1 MHEVIPNN
9 LLLKIHEGENTS
21 VEFKRAEQDLPR
33 TLFETICGMLNSGGG
48 DIFLGVEDDGTIS
61 GIPQTSADR
70 FKKDFANLCNNPQK
84 IYPTIRADIKEY
96 YYNNKIILYV
106 YVYES
111 SDVHKTAG
119 KIFIR
124 TEDGDRNI
132 TDNTH
137 LVSQLYINKS
147 NTYIENKIFPFATI
161 DDLRPDLIERARKL
175 AVNHFPGHPWK
186 DMDDEELL
194 RSAMLYER
202 NLQTGEEGINLAGIL
217 LLGKDETIASAIPYY
232 RTDALLRVQDTDRY
246 DDRDD
251 IRTNL
256 IDACDRLVDFV
267 KKHTDDKFYLNE
279 QGQRLDI
286 RSIIARELCANML
299 IHREYS
305 NPTVAQLI
313 ITKEAI
319 HTTNANKPRFIGYI
333 DVASYAPFPKN
344 PKIAKFFKEIGYAD
358 ELGSGF
364 KKIEKYTKIYS
375 DSKPIFKE
383 GETFDVTVPLG
394 QSAAKRSGVSPLR
407 VAILDYIGSHDGV
420 TRREINTFAYPLLDN
435 IPDTQKDSKIHNII
449 AEVSKRKIIQNKGSR
464 ARPLW
469 VLVEHSKKHAKNTQ
483 RNTQNYKKG
492 V

>member
-1 MHEVIPNN
+1 M
-9 LLLKIHEGENTS
+9 
-21 VEFKRAEQDLPR
+21 EFKRAERDLPS
-33 TLFETICGMLNSGGG
+33 TLFETVCGMLNGGGG
-48 DIFLGVEDDGTIS
+48 DIFLGVEDDGAIS
-61 GIPQTSADR
+61 GVPQSSINR
-70 FKKDFANLCNNPQK
+70 LKRDFANLCNNPQK

-96 YYNNKIILYV
+96 CHENKTILYV
-106 YVYES
+106 YIYES

-175 AVNHFPGHPWK
+175 AINHFPGHPWK
-186 DMDDEELL
+186 DMNDMELL
-194 RSAMLYER
+194 KSAMLYER

-217 LLGKDETIASAIPYY
+217 LLGKDETIASALPYY

-256 IDACDRLVDFV
+256 IDACDRLTNFV
-267 KKHTDDKFYLNE
+267 LKHTDDKFYLNE

-305 NPTVAQLI
+305 NPTVAQLVI
-313 ITKEAI
+313 SKEAI
-319 HTTNANKPRFIGYI
+319 RTTNANKPRFIGYI

-375 DSKPIFKE
+375 GAKPIFRE
-383 GETFDVTVPLG
+383 GDTFEVTIPLG
-394 QSAAKRSGVSPLR
+394 HSATKRSGASPLR
-407 VAILDYIGSHDGV
+407 VAILDYIRSHNGV
-420 TRREINTFAYPLLDN
+420 TRKEINAFAYPLLEN

-449 AEVSKRKIIQNKGSR
+449 TEVSKRKIIKNKGSR
-464 ARPLW
+464 TKPLW
-469 VLVEHSKKHAKNTQ
+469 VSVKHSKEHAKNTQ
-483 RNTQNYKKG
+483 SNTQKNTKRG
-492 V
+492 II